1 MNLSYFEVAY
11 LDVKFVLSYLLYCE
25 FFLGGQSV
33 VYVTNIKMDSCML
46 LPADF
51 VDVNLIS

>member
-25 FFLGGQSV
+25 CFLGGQSV